1 MKTQPITPHPCEYC
15 GTTLQRRKYDSGRL
29 ERLSAYAARHYCNP
43 VCRGK
48 ALAGTKHQTAGQFQ
62 AKPYDI
68 SRAPK
73 SERVTFALL
82 LHYLDAVN
90 GRCKEMGVKPD
101 MDGFLRAVGPEI
113 RRVLTGPGRVTKGV
127 MQWEEQTGQNV
138 VYMSAHNYARARRD
152 VGLRVV

>member
-1 MKTQPITPHPCEYC
+1 MKFQPITPHPCKYC
-15 GTTLQRRKYDSGRL
+15 GKTLQRRQYDSGRL
-29 ERLSAYAARHYCNP
+29 ERPSAHAARHYCNP

-48 ALAGTKHQTAGQFQ
+48 ALVGTRQWTSGQFQ

-68 SRAPK
+68 SQAPRR
-73 SERVTFALL
+73 ERVTFALL
-82 LHYLDAVN
+82 LHFLDALDD
-90 GRCKEMGVKPD
+90 RCREMGVKPD

>member
-48 ALAGTKHQTAGQFQ
+48 ALVGTKHWTSGQFQ

-68 SRAPK
+68 SKAPRK
-73 SERVTFALL
+73 ERVTFALL
-82 LHYLDAVN
+82 LHYLNAVDD
-90 GRCKEMGVKPD
+90 RCREMGVKVNV
-101 MDGFLRAVGPEI
+101 DGFLRAVGPEI
-113 RRVLTGPGRVTKGV
+113 RRVLTGPGKVKGHV
-127 MQWEEQTGQNV
+127 MQWEEQVRQNV

>member
-1 MKTQPITPHPCEYC
+1 MNVTHRSCEYC
-15 GTTLQRRKYDSGRL
+15 GKMMQRRRSPSGRL
-29 ERLSAYAARHYCNP
+29 EAPSAFAKRRYCNQT
-43 VCRGK
+43 CSGK
-48 ALAGTKHQTAGQFQ
+48 ATAEKGMRRGLFV

-68 SRAPK
+68 SKAPK
-73 SERVTFALL
+73 NERVTFRLL

-90 GRCKEMGVKPD
+90 DRCREMGVKPD

-113 RRVLTGPGRVTKGV
+113 RRVLTGPGKVKGHV